1 MLSNNI
7 KIKFFKFISLCYV
20 ILKFDIRIA
29 INHDNFR
36 HDCTNCEISRIQ
48 NIYAF
53 YFEF

>member
-1 MLSNNI
+1 VLRHV
-7 KIKFFKFISLCYV
+7 KIDIS
-20 ILKFDIRIA
+20 FA
-29 INHDNFR
+29 INRDKFY